1 MRFIQRLK
9 TLTLAACMVCVP
21 AFAQAQSYPS
31 TRVKIVVAF
40 GPGVDTGARLLAK
53 ALSEKWGQP
62 VIVENRPGAGGNI
75 APELIARS
83 PGDGSIF
90 LLTGR
95 NIIVNPFLFDTV
107 SYTPMKDLLPVSLFA
122 NLPFVIVTH
131 PSVPVRT
138 LPELIAYARANP
150 GKLNFGSGGIGT
162 TPHISGELFKLA
174 RASSPPCRRRRAN
187 RGRGAHAPP
196 AQAE

>member
-131 PSVPVRT
+131 PSD
-138 LPELIAYARANP
+138 
-150 GKLNFGSGGIGT
+150 
-162 TPHISGELFKLA
+162 
-174 RASSPPCRRRRAN
+174 SSICA
-187 RGRGAHAPP
+187 GAHVARVDRLCTRESWE
-196 AQAE
+196 AELWIRRHRHHAAHQRRVV